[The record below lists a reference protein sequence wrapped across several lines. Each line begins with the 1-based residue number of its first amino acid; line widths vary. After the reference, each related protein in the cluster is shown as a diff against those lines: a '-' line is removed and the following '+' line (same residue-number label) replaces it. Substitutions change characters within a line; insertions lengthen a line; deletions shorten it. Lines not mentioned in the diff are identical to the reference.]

1 MTDRASERRAIADK
15 LSATIVRLTAEIAGC
30 AAGTKKH
37 ARLVAQLERTRDRL
51 PAAQERAETA
61 EIRERERKLKRSRIE
76 AANVGY
82 MRRLDALRAEAPA
95 IKARWDEER
104 EGEGK
109 RLEQRRKQLRKR
121 TYKDTQGD
129 AAAAHRH
136 DWWRRPAKLPD
147 PVQQPE
153 PAELEDSAGDAPPRE
168 GLIPGTF
175 KLVDVARLGQ
185 IVDRPRLPVVW
196 TARHVGLRLIEAH
209 RVVARIPANI
219 LPKQFGAAWPAY
231 RHEFGEQVIQAG
243 AGNLFRGRNAVY
255 RGASADEM
263 ARCTEAIA
271 WPLQFLSARG
281 EIARDVNYWAAELTE
296 EEFERIDDG
305 DLRVPWDALQMI
317 ADALNA
323 AREPVT

>member
-1 MTDRASERRAIADK
+1 MTDRAAKRRAIADK
-15 LSATIVRLTAEIAGC
+15 LSATISRLTAEIAGC
-30 AAGTKKH
+30 AAGTKKRE
-37 ARLVAQLERTRDRL
+37 RLVAQLARAQERL
-51 PAAQERAETA
+51 PATLGKAEAA
-61 EIRERERKLKRSRIE
+61 ELRDRERKLKRAKIE

-95 IKARWDEER
+95 IQALWEKERSDEGR
-104 EGEGK
+104 
-109 RLEQRRKQLRKR
+109 RLEVRRKQLRKR

-147 PVQQPE
+147 PVQQPA
-153 PAELEDSAGDAPPRE
+153 PAELDDSAGGAPPRD

-175 KLVDVARLGQ
+175 KLVDVSRLGQ
-185 IVDRPRLPVVW
+185 IVDRPRLPAVW
-196 TARHVGLRLIEAH
+196 TARHVGMRLIEAH

-271 WPLQFLSARG
+271 WPLQFLSAMSSA
-281 EIARDVNYWAAELTE
+281 ARDVNYWAAELTE

-305 DLRVPWDALQMI
+305 DPRAPWDALQMI